1 LIQIEKYK
9 FTNDVDYFKYVMKK
23 YLRKSPP
30 IATNIY
36 LNLPH
41 SLDLKNRIKLA
52 SICKFPSIINTLSR
66 DENYKVRSAALK
78 NEFWILIGQL
88 QDVLG
93 FGKRERKEFAQQEVF
108 RIIVVLL
115 MFEDDIQ
122 IIKEALRN
130 AAISTKMIMIFIQ
143 ILEERGK
150 GKKDQQILEEAKK
163 ILAEKK
169 HHIIKAAEIKKAQ
182 KNLEKEEN
190 KLIILSKLSDEYK
203 IIRKAVLN
211 VLSDIDPALLNDFIK
226 IAVNQ
231 PTENKILSQFIVL
244 TELLK
249 LVKRREDIK
258 NTSLEYL
265 NEEPSTNKLSIAEY
279 FFQLING
286 KRCELLKLCQQD
298 LTNFQHIKLLTHCY
312 CDSDVQVR
320 NIVKK
325 IIGLDDIFALV
336 NDISTPQQHFK
347 EILEILSTHPNEEIH
362 KRVQTTYQEESNRLW
377 NRLKELEQSQCAYF
391 DLIFQS
397 LGFDQINKFQVAIKT
412 IYQAEHT
419 LNIFSPTFKKSL
431 NKDIQTIKPI
441 LTNVK
446 SELQSQINL
455 INSDISGNTLQE
467 MQQIYD
473 MIIQINELQNFGIEG
488 LRPGMIKDIDPELLN
503 KARTIWQSA
512 LGQFLGRIK
521 HLNEMIKVKF
531 LKIASKVID
540 IKELEKDFAE
550 VIMNSEKN
558 HKNNVRCRL
567 KIQCIQC
574 NKRGCAAERF
584 LNETEFFLEEFL
596 DNFIA

>member
-1 LIQIEKYK
+1 LIQVDTFK
-9 FTNDVDYFKYVMKK
+9 FANDVDYFKYVMKK

-36 LNLPH
+36 LNLPN
-41 SLDLKNRIKLA
+41 SLEIKNRIKLA
-52 SICKFPSIINTLSR
+52 SMCKFPSIINTLAR
-66 DENYKVRSAALK
+66 DENYKIRSAAQK

-190 KLIILSKLSDEYK
+190 KLTILSKLSDDYK

-211 VLSDIDPALLNDFIK
+211 VLSDIDPSLLHNFIK
-226 IAVNQ
+226 LATNQ
-231 PTENKILSQFIVL
+231 STQGKILNQFIVL
-244 TELLK
+244 TELFK

-265 NEEPSTNKLSIAEY
+265 DDEHPSNKLSIAEY
-279 FFQLING
+279 FSQMINN

-298 LTNFQHIKLLTHCY
+298 LTNFQHIKLLAHCY
-312 CDSDVQVR
+312 CDSDIQIR
-320 NIVKK
+320 NIVLK
-325 IIGLDDIFALV
+325 IISLDDIFSLV
-336 NDISTPQQHFK
+336 NDISTPQQDFK
-347 EILEILSTHPNEEIH
+347 AILDILSTHPNEEIQ
-362 KRVQTTYQEESNRLW
+362 KRVQFTYQEESNRLW

-397 LGFDQINKFQVAIKT
+397 LGFDRINKFQVAIKT
-412 IYQAEHT
+412 IFHAEHT
-419 LNIFSPTFKKSL
+419 LNTFSPSFKKNL
-431 NKDIQTIKPI
+431 IKDIQSIQPV
-441 LTNVK
+441 LTGVK
-446 SELQSQINL
+446 AELQDKINL
-455 INSDISGNTLQE
+455 INSDISLSTLQE
-467 MQQIYD
+467 LQQIYD
-473 MIIQINELQNFGIEG
+473 MIIQIKELQNFGIEG

-531 LKIASKVID
+531 IKIASKDID
-540 IKELEKDFAE
+540 QKELEKDFSE
-550 VIMNSEKN
+550 VIVNAEKN
-558 HKNNVRCRL
+558 HKNKIKCKL
-567 KIQCIQC
+567 KIPCIQC

-584 LNETEFFLEEFL
+584 LDETEFFLEEFL
-596 DNFIA
+596 DNFI